1 MTKSAYIHIPF
12 CRQKCRYCSF
22 ISFAAPN
29 LIEDYLEA
37 LEKEI
42 NQFYKGELL
51 DTLYLGGGTPSLL
64 TAKQIKKILSPF
76 KFDKNTEVTMELN
89 PEHISE
95 EYLSE
100 IKKAGINRL
109 SIGCQ
114 SFDKEILDII
124 GRKHTPDDVE
134 NAVHYAQNAGFK
146 NINLDFIYG
155 LPKQTLKSFT
165 DDLIHAKNLG
175 VSHISLYGLKI
186 EEGCY
191 FYKNP
196 PTEIADDD
204 LQSEMYLAAIKTLK
218 DFDHYEISNF
228 AKSGYFSRHNLNYW
242 NNENYYGF
250 GVAAHGYQEN
260 IRYSNQENLK
270 NYILNPLK
278 KNKTH
283 TLSKQEQLEEEI
295 FLGFRRKS
303 GINFEKINK
312 KFRINFEEKY
322 SKILSKYYK
331 SSHLEKTLSGCKL
344 TIEGILVSNYILSDF
359 IE

>member
-1 MTKSAYIHIPF
+1 M
-12 CRQKCRYCSF
+12 
-22 ISFAAPN
+22 
-29 LIEDYLEA
+29 IEDYLEA

-42 NQFYKGELL
+42 HHFYKGELL

-64 TAKQIKKILSPF
+64 IAKQIKKILSQF
-76 KFDKNTEVTMELN
+76 KFNENTEVTMELN
-89 PEHISE
+89 PEHLSE

-100 IKKAGINRL
+100 IKQAGINRL

-114 SFDKEILDII
+114 SFDDEILKII
-124 GRKHTPDDVE
+124 GRKHSSKDVE
-134 NAVHYAQNAGFK
+134 NAVCYAKNTGFK

-165 DDLIHAKNLG
+165 DDLIHAKNLS

-196 PTEIADDD
+196 PTEIADDE
-204 LQSEMYLAAIKTLK
+204 LQSEMYLAAIETLK
-218 DFDHYEISNF
+218 DFEHYEISNF

-250 GVAAHGYQEN
+250 GVAAHGYEEN
-260 IRYSNQENLK
+260 TRYSNQENLK
-270 NYILNPLK
+270 NYIINPLK

-303 GINFEKINK
+303 GINFALINQ
-312 KFRINFEEKY
+312 KFGINFEEKY
-322 SKILSKYYK
+322 SKILSKYFK
-331 SSHLEKTLSGCKL
+331 SSHLEKIPCGCKL
-344 TIEGILVSNYILSDF
+344 TVEGVLVSNYILSDF
-359 IE
+359 LE